1 MKLNKLSLLSA
12 IAATA
17 MAHTSHAATIYSE
30 IFGTNNGIDSPS
42 DAGWSVYNSGGT
54 NLSNSTTVPM
64 EALSTSMF
72 FGSQT
77 GEDEYAFTS
86 DAATINLA
94 DYTDLTVSFSE
105 RASDDDNNDA
115 ATQGYRVLAVS
126 GGQLYAS
133 NFISRATTL
142 TTHDVIVANAVWN
155 AWDSLTAIPTGGAFN
170 IGNISGTSGNLGGAS
185 ITSLGILGID
195 GTDGNPSNDRMRL
208 RDFSV
213 TGTAVIP
220 EPSTVILSS
229 LGLLALFRRR
239 R

>member
-30 IFGTNNGIDSPS
+30 IFGSNNGIGSPS
-42 DAGWSVYNSGGT
+42 DAGWTVYNSGGT
-54 NLSNSTTVPM
+54 NLTTSIAVPM
-64 EALSTSMF
+64 EALSTSIF
-72 FGSQT
+72 FGSQA

-86 DAATINLA
+86 DASTITLG
-94 DYTDLTVSFSE
+94 DWTDLTVSFSE
-105 RASDDDNNDA
+105 QSSDGGTNNA

-133 NFISRATTL
+133 NFISRATTV

-155 AWDSLTAIPTGGAFN
+155 AWGSLTAIPSGSFD
-170 IGNISGTSGNLGGAS
+170 IGTISGTSGNLGGAT

-195 GTDGNPSNDRMRL
+195 GTDVGLTNDRMRL

>member
-1 MKLNKLSLLSA
+1 MKTRPTTLLL
-12 IAATA
+12 IAALGL
-17 MAHTSHAATIYSE
+17 AAAGSASAAIYSVT
-30 IFGTNNGIDSPS
+30 FGTNNDIDKPS

-54 NLSNSTTVPM
+54 NLSNSETVPM
-64 EALSTSMF
+64 EALATSIF

-77 GEDEYAFTS
+77 AEDEYAFTS
-86 DAATINLA
+86 NAATINLA

-105 RASDDDNNDA
+105 RASDGGNNDA

-155 AWDSLTAIPTGGAFN
+155 AWGSLTAIPTGAFD
-170 IGNISGTSGNLGGAS
+170 IGTISGTSGNLGGAS

-195 GTDGNPSNDRMRL
+195 GTDVGTTNDRMRL
-208 RDFSV
+208 NDFSV
-213 TGTAVIP
+213 TGVP
-220 EPSTVILSS
+220 EPSTALLGG
-229 LGLLALFRRR
+229 LGLLALLRRR

>member
-30 IFGTNNGIDSPS
+30 IFGSNNGIDSPS
-42 DAGWSVYNSGGT
+42 DAGWTVYNSGGT
-54 NLSNSTTVPM
+54 NLSNSATAPM

-72 FGSQT
+72 FGSQA

-86 DAATINLA
+86 NAATINLA

-105 RASDDDNNDA
+105 RASDGGNNDA

-133 NFISRATTL
+133 NFISRATTV

-155 AWDSLTAIPTGGAFN
+155 AWGSLTAIPTGAFS
-170 IGNISGTSGNLGGAS
+170 IGTISGTSGNLGGAS

-195 GTDGNPSNDRMRL
+195 GTDVGATNDRMRL

-213 TGTAVIP
+213 TGVP
-220 EPSTVILSS
+220 EPSTALLGG
-229 LGLLALFRRR
+229 LGLLALLRRR